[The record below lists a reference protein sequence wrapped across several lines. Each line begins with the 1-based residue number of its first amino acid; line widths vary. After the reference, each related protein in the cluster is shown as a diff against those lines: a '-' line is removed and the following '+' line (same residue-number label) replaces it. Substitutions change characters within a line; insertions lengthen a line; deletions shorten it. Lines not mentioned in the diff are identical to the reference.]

1 MYTARITLR
10 PSGRSLVNRCQ
21 TIMTIG
27 TNDTRSRRLH
37 IRRFI
42 SYVTFHPATFAPA
55 IKGPSTQR
63 SAVSNAF
70 VVLNV
75 HKIIQSPQI
84 APASLEIS
92 PWYIS
97 RSISWHVSVIG
108 LQSLTYSL
116 ISGELPTPRYSWLR
130 IGARLIE
137 LDAVSVGLMLPVVV
151 PSRSPWIFKRYR

>member
-1 MYTARITLR
+1 
-10 PSGRSLVNRCQ
+10 
-21 TIMTIG
+21 MTIG
-27 TNDTRSRRLH
+27 TNDKRCRHLH
-37 IRRFI
+37 IRRFV
-42 SYVTFHPATFAPA
+42 SYVTFHPATFTPA

-84 APASLEIS
+84 APANLEIS
-92 PWYIS
+92 PWYIN
-97 RSISWHVSVIG
+97 RNISWRVSPIG
-108 LQSLTYSL
+108 LLSLMYSL

-137 LDAVSVGLMLPVVV
+137 FYAASVGLMLPMEEWC
-151 PSRSPWIFKRYR
+151 SPAPLSLDIPALSLSLPCSLSSPQRTVEQS